1 MDVKSL
7 AKSKRAHSQNHSK
20 RHQPQQS
27 SKTPSV
33 GSDSKKQTGRQAK
46 GKTPQPH
53 VPKPLPSNWDR
64 YGENLGLDSEEALTS
79 SSQPTEFVLPKSKGA
94 DYAHLISEAKDQS
107 RSSRSTDVSH
117 LFGDVISDFTR
128 DFGPM
133 LLAAKGQSL
142 LSWADDD
149 DFELEGKTSTSHEAP
164 FLSLDLKA
172 LSEQLAKAKLSERC
186 FLEPDLFPSE
196 LLDELQACDEDKHDP
211 KTRTSATETKS
222 RFSSPLHNQ
231 EFSQNYG
238 PSSTRDL
245 LVQTPAQALETLK
258 QENIG
263 ILQSQD
269 TARSISRESIP
280 EQIFVPT
287 AKSPSIFEAASAE
300 AELDMLLS
308 SFGET
313 EIVESIGGNVKNHEH
328 TLTSANIDDDIDKLL
343 EETSN
348 LTVLDGRRGSNEVS
362 AIADDRSSALNAD
375 SKSKLLDDF
384 DSWLDTI

>member
-1 MDVKSL
+1 M
-7 AKSKRAHSQNHSK
+7 AHSQNHNK
-20 RHQPQQS
+20 KHQPQHS

-33 GSDSKKQTGRQAK
+33 GSDNKKQTGRQAK
-46 GKTPQPH
+46 GKTPHPH
-53 VPKPLPSNWDR
+53 VSKPLPSNWDR

-107 RSSRSTDVSH
+107 SSSRFMDVSH
-117 LFGDVISDFTR
+117 LFGDVITDFTQ

-133 LLAAKGQSL
+133 LISAKGQSL
-142 LSWADDD
+142 LSWAEDD
-149 DFELEGKTSTSHEAP
+149 DFEFEGKTSTSFEAP

-196 LLDELQACDEDKHDP
+196 LLDELQAYDEDKYDP
-211 KTRTSATETKS
+211 KTRTSSTETKS
-222 RFSSPLHNQ
+222 RFSSSLHNQ
-231 EFSQNYG
+231 EFRQKHG
-238 PSSTRDL
+238 PLSSTITLARDHHP
-245 LVQTPAQALETLK
+245 VQTPARVLEPLK

-269 TARSISRESIP
+269 TARSISRESVT
-280 EQIFVPT
+280 EEIFVST
-287 AKSPSIFEAASAE
+287 AKSPSIFEAVSAE

-308 SFGET
+308 SLGET
-313 EIVESIGGNVKNHEH
+313 KIVESKGGNVNNHEH
-328 TLTSANIDDDIDKLL
+328 AVKSANIDDDIDKLL
-343 EETSN
+343 EETSY
-348 LTVLDGRRGSNEVS
+348 LTILDGGRGSNEVS
-362 AIADDRSSALNAD
+362 AIADARSSALNAD